1 MAKNDRRARSVR
13 GRGIR
18 APFDTRHR
26 HCGSRPATTAQ
37 DWPPHTT
44 RKPMPGGEG
53 HPRSLTSSTSQST
66 SMSGAAQQKG
76 RVPPQPSKVEEDED
90 DIPLSRLFS
99 SKVANSSAAAASER
113 LDKVKHASVAC
124 TEPLAASVKQSWS
137 SKEVRVLGNILV
149 EHRHC
154 HLDAYEAFLRAF
166 PTTAR
171 SFAAVQ
177 RKAYNILREWES
189 TDEES
194 KIEEEDG
201 EAESGS
207 ESGEES
213 MEEGQ
218 IGDFDESVGS
228 QDDREEASVASSLTP
243 LPEEGT
249 MQLIVPHQ
257 TRSQCSTSTS
267 VEAPQIVASSGG
279 AKGSRAVQTRA
290 SPRQYAKAAPHAKSA
305 SGSSAPID
313 LAIGHGANE
322 VIIQNCPSGFT
333 VSVYSKT
340 YVRVTR
346 TLSAKPAGLISS
358 FKPQPP
364 AFAFNVLTADGSI
377 QATNLPSG
385 TKTTIETL
393 HRPSLFDY
401 GETHE
406 LSGGEVVKQTSFV
419 GPCGFAVRFVWA
431 GTGEE

>member
-1 MAKNDRRARSVR
+1 MAKNDHRARSVR

-37 DWPPHTT
+37 EWPPHTT
-44 RKPMPGGEG
+44 RKPMPEVEG

-66 SMSGAAQQKG
+66 SMPGAAQQKG

-99 SKVANSSAAAASER
+99 SKIADSGAAAASER
-113 LDKVKHASVAC
+113 LNKVKHASVVC
-124 TEPLAASVKQSWS
+124 TEPLAASVKRSWS

-154 HLDAYEAFLRAF
+154 DTEAYEAFLRAF
-166 PTTAR
+166 PTTVR
-171 SFAAVQ
+171 SFYAVQ
-177 RKAYNILREWES
+177 RKAYKILREWES

-194 KIEEEDG
+194 EREEEDEEEQSG
-201 EAESGS
+201 SGS
-207 ESGEES
+207 EEES
-213 MEEGQ
+213 MEEGEMR
-218 IGDFDESVGS
+218 DSDESVGS
-228 QDDREEASVASSLTP
+228 QDDMEEGSVASSLTP
-243 LPEEGT
+243 LPEEET
-249 MQLIVPHQ
+249 PQLPISHQ
-257 TRSQCSTSTS
+257 TRSQCSTSTP
-267 VEAPQIVASSGG
+267 VEAQQIVASSGG
-279 AKGSRAVQTRA
+279 AKGSGAARTRA
-290 SPRQYAKAAPHAKSA
+290 NPRRYAKAALHAKSA

-313 LAIGHGANE
+313 LAIAHGANE

-340 YVRVTR
+340 FVRVTR
-346 TLSAKPAGLISS
+346 TSVAQPAGLISS
-358 FKPQPP
+358 FRPQPP

-406 LSGGEVVKQTSFV
+406 LSGGEVVKRASFV